1 MLITHLAK
9 KIKENHLMKIIHY
22 QETINLKFISQCKLM
37 INNNELFRSLTGD
50 NAQTAT
56 PDNKKTL
63 GE

>member
-22 QETINLKFISQCKLM
+22 QETINLKFISQCKL
-37 INNNELFRSLTGD
+37 IINNELNRSLTGD